1 MTRLGEA
8 AKVSPVTTSTHLSGR
23 PPTGAGQGG
32 VWRRE
37 EEEKLRTVPLSFTE
51 IRQRGS
57 HPAHPHPHRQC
68 VSVRS
73 WRRRR
78 APAFFCASAADPSR
92 SSPRRIAQDD
102 ASFSREAHQVT
113 RTFRNMR
120 CHWAPLALC
129 FILPP
134 MTGKEKA
141 NHACRRVFNINFVY
155 IRRCRF

>member
-1 MTRLGEA
+1 MRWKGALEGLPAEGLMTRLGEA

-37 EEEKLRTVPLSFTE
+37 EEKLRTVPLSLTE

-78 APAFFCASAADPSR
+78 APAFLRLCGGSEPVESKKNCA
-92 SSPRRIAQDD
+92 
-102 ASFSREAHQVT
+102 
-113 RTFRNMR
+113 
-120 CHWAPLALC
+120 
-129 FILPP
+129 
-134 MTGKEKA
+134 G
-141 NHACRRVFNINFVY
+141 
-155 IRRCRF
+155 